1 MKRKIFSVALIAIFV
16 MSLVAGCGQS
26 KENVK
31 ESTEKVESTETTQKT
46 LNSDGITVT
55 GLVDKATN
63 VELKSL
69 TDGDDYKS
77 VTDYLSTLTDKN
89 ITATKVYDI
98 NLLDK
103 NKSKVQPKDSVK
115 IQLTLPD
122 ELVNAEGDNYEVY
135 RKESNNTFTSL
146 KSTIVDK
153 EISFDTEHFSIY
165 VVVKTSNAPIENT
178 ESTESTE
185 VQAEPQTTEPE
196 QSTYSYTDK
205 SATMYAQSSVNVRD
219 LPDTNGNKVGGLSTN
234 QEVSVTGQCNET
246 GWYRINYNGGTA
258 YVSNSYLGDSKVETK
273 KNTNSNNSSQ
283 SSSNTGTSSNTNNQ
297 QPSAPSDNGN
307 SNTGSTTN
315 KELPSNPYPLNT
327 LVEDTGSSVSFYCLE
342 TLTNGV
348 SNGYPNFYDTAHQ
361 ATVYIMNMGKIPG
374 DEVCNGTVG
383 EYKEGI
389 VWKWTCYYN

>member
-16 MSLVAGCGQS
+16 MSLVAGCRQT

-31 ESTEKVESTETTQKT
+31 ESTEKVESTQTTQKT

-69 TDGDDYKS
+69 TDGDDYTS
-77 VTDYLSTLTDKN
+77 VTNYLSTLTDKN

-122 ELVNAEGDNYEVY
+122 ELVNAEGDGYEVY

-205 SATMYAQSSVNVRD
+205 SATMYAQRTVNVRD

-273 KNTNSNNSSQ
+273 KNT
-283 SSSNTGTSSNTNNQ
+283 SSNTGTSSNTNNQ
-297 QPSAPSDNGN
+297 QPAAPSDNGS
-307 SNTGSTTN
+307 SNTASE
-315 KELPSNPYPLNT
+315 ELPSNPYTLNT
-327 LVEDTGSSVSFYCLE
+327 LVEDTGSSISYYI
-342 TLTNGV
+342 LTEP
-348 SNGYPNFYDTAHQ
+348 GYGRIDFDMEKQ
-361 ATVYIMNMGKIPG
+361 ANTYIMNMGKMPV
-374 DEVCNGTVG
+374 DNGGNSYGTMCGV
-383 EYKEGI
+383 YKEGA
-389 VWKWTCYYN
+389 VWKFTIYYN

>member
-16 MSLVAGCGQS
+16 MSLVAGCGQT

-31 ESTEKVESTETTQKT
+31 ESTEKVESTQTTQKT
-46 LNSDGITVT
+46 LNSDGIIVT

-69 TDGDDYKS
+69 TDGDDYTS

-219 LPDTNGNKVGGLSTN
+219 LQDTNGNKVGGLSTN

-297 QPSAPSDNGN
+297 QPAAPSDDTE
-307 SNTGSTTN
+307 NTASE
-315 KELPSNPYPLNT
+315 ELPSNPYPLNT
-327 LVEDTGSSVSFYCLE
+327 LVEDTGSSVSFYL
-342 TLTNGV
+342 L
-348 SNGYPNFYDTAHQ
+348 D
-361 ATVYIMNMGKIPG
+361 IPG
-374 DEVCNGTVG
+374 QGMTTPYEMGGKSAEYVMSIGKTPDVMVCDGVMG
-383 EYKEGI
+383 RYKEG
-389 VWKWTCYYN
+389 VVAKWTRPYH

>member
-1 MKRKIFSVALIAIFV
+1 MKKKIFSV
-16 MSLVAGCGQS
+16 MLVAALAISTLAGCNNKSDKGT
-26 KENVK
+26 ENQKQTEVTEATETAEEK
-31 ESTEKVESTETTQKT
+31 TVSADGIKVTGSMGTAEKVEMSA
-46 LNSDGITVT
+46 V
-55 GLVDKATN
+55 
-63 VELKSL
+63 
-69 TDGDDYKS
+69 TDGDDYKAA
-77 VTDYLSTLTDKN
+77 TDYLSTLTDKN
-89 ITATKVYDI
+89 ITAKKVYDI

-103 NKSKVQPKDSVK
+103 NKSKVQPKDSVN

-185 VQAEPQTTEPE
+185 VQVEPQTSEPE

-297 QPSAPSDNGN
+297 QPAAPSDDTE
-307 SNTGSTTN
+307 NTASE
-315 KELPSNPYPLNT
+315 ELPSNPYPLNT
-327 LVEDTGSSVSFYCLE
+327 LVEDTGSSVSFYL
-342 TLTNGV
+342 L
-348 SNGYPNFYDTAHQ
+348 D
-361 ATVYIMNMGKIPG
+361 IPG
-374 DEVCNGTVG
+374 QGMTTPYEMGGKSAEYVMSIGKTPDVMVCDGVMG
-383 EYKEGI
+383 RYKEG
-389 VWKWTCYYN
+389 VVAKWTRPYH

>member
-16 MSLVAGCGQS
+16 MSLVAGCGQT

-31 ESTEKVESTETTQKT
+31 ESTEKVESTQTTQKT

-69 TDGDDYKS
+69 TDGDDYTS

-283 SSSNTGTSSNTNNQ
+283 SNSNTGTSSDTSNQ
-297 QPSAPSDNGN
+297 QPATPSDNGS
-307 SNTGSTTN
+307 SNTGNTASE
-315 KELPSNPYPLNT
+315 ELPSNPYPLNT
-327 LVEDTGSSVSFYCLE
+327 LVEDTGSSVSFYL
-342 TLTNGV
+342 L
-348 SNGYPNFYDTAHQ
+348 D
-361 ATVYIMNMGKIPG
+361 IPG
-374 DEVCNGTVG
+374 QGMTTPYEMGEKAAAYIISIGKTPDLMVCDGVMG
-383 EYKEGI
+383 RYKEG
-389 VWKWTCYYN
+389 VVAKWTNPYH

>member
-1 MKRKIFSVALIAIFV
+1 MKKKLFSVL
-16 MSLVAGCGQS
+16 LVAALATSLLVGCGKNKDADKKQTEVTEATEVS
-26 KENVK
+26 NTKTVSIDGIK
-31 ESTEKVESTETTQKT
+31 ITGSMDSAEKVEMSA
-46 LNSDGITVT
+46 V
-55 GLVDKATN
+55 
-63 VELKSL
+63 
-69 TDGDDYKS
+69 TDGDDYKAA
-77 VTDYLSTLTDKN
+77 TDFIATFGKN

-98 NLLDK
+98 NLLDE

-196 QSTYSYTDK
+196 QQSTYSYTDK
-205 SATMYAQSSVNVRD
+205 SATMYAQRSVNVRD

-246 GWYRINYNGGTA
+246 GWYRISYNGGTA
-258 YVSNSYLGDSKVETK
+258 YVSNNYLGDSKVETK
-273 KNTNSNNSSQ
+273 KNTNSSNSSQ
-283 SSSNTGTSSNTNNQ
+283 PNSNAGTSS
-297 QPSAPSDNGN
+297 GN
-307 SNTGSTTN
+307 SESNSTASSGN
-315 KELPSNPYPLNT
+315 
-327 LVEDTGSSVSFYCLE
+327 SVSALNSCPY
-342 TLTNGV
+342 TLNKI
-348 SNGYPNFYDTAHQ
+348 YDDGGDYVYYYYVD
-361 ATVYIMNMGKIPG
+361 TVDSMHGAA
-374 DEVCNGTVG
+374 
-383 EYKEGI
+383 KEAMYAKGFDDNNI
-389 VWKWTCYYN
+389 VWDYEEVGTFVEGHVLKCVMKQGQWNPVY

>member
-1 MKRKIFSVALIAIFV
+1 MKRKFFSVALIAIFV
-16 MSLVAGCGQS
+16 MSLVAGCGQT

-31 ESTEKVESTETTQKT
+31 ESTEKVESTQTTQKT
-46 LNSDGITVT
+46 LRSDGITVT

-69 TDGDDYKS
+69 TNGDDYTS
-77 VTDYLSTLTDKN
+77 VTDYLSTLTYKN

-115 IQLTLPD
+115 IQLTLQD
-122 ELVNAEGDNYEVY
+122 ELVNAEGDGYEVY

-153 EISFDTEHFSIY
+153 EISFDTEHFSLY
-165 VVVKTSNAPIENT
+165 VVVKTSNAPIKNT

-219 LPDTNGNKVGGLSTN
+219 LPDTNGNKVGRLSTN

-246 GWYRINYNGGTA
+246 GWYRISYNGGTA
-258 YVSNSYLGDSKVETK
+258 YVSNNYLGDSKVETK
-273 KNTNSNNSSQ
+273 KNTNSSNSSQ
-283 SSSNTGTSSNTNNQ
+283 PNSNAGTSS
-297 QPSAPSDNGN
+297 GN
-307 SNTGSTTN
+307 SESNSTASSGN
-315 KELPSNPYPLNT
+315 
-327 LVEDTGSSVSFYCLE
+327 SVSALNSCPY
-342 TLTNGV
+342 TLNKIYDDGGDYVYYYYVDTVDSMHGAAKEAMYNK
-348 SNGYPNFYDTAHQ
+348 GYDDN
-361 ATVYIMNMGKIPG
+361 N
-374 DEVCNGTVG
+374 
-383 EYKEGI
+383 I
-389 VWKWTCYYN
+389 VWDYEEVGTFAEGHVLKCVMKQGQWNPVY

>member
-16 MSLVAGCGQS
+16 MSLVAGCGQT

-31 ESTEKVESTETTQKT
+31 ESTEKVESTQTTQKT

-69 TDGDDYKS
+69 TDGDDYTS

-122 ELVNAEGDNYEVY
+122 ELVNAEGDDYEVY

-185 VQAEPQTTEPE
+185 PE
-196 QSTYSYTDK
+196 QQSTYSYTDK
-205 SATMYAQSSVNVRD
+205 SATMYAKSSVNVRD

-258 YVSNSYLGDSKVETK
+258 YVSNSYLGDSKVDTK

-283 SSSNTGTSSNTNNQ
+283 SNQNTGTSSNTSNQ
-297 QPSAPSDNGN
+297 QPAAPSDNGS
-307 SNTGSTTN
+307 SNAGNTASE
-315 KELPSNPYPLNT
+315 ELPSNPYPLNT
-327 LVEDTGSSVSFYCLE
+327 LVEDTGSSISFYL
-342 TLTNGV
+342 L
-348 SNGYPNFYDTAHQ
+348 D
-361 ATVYIMNMGKIPG
+361 IPG
-374 DEVCNGTVG
+374 QGMTTPYEMGGKSAEYVMSIGKTPDVMVCDGVMG
-383 EYKEGI
+383 RYKEG
-389 VWKWTCYYN
+389 VVAKWTRPYH

>member
-16 MSLVAGCGQS
+16 MSLVAGCGQT

-31 ESTEKVESTETTQKT
+31 ESTEKVESTQTTQKT

-55 GLVDKATN
+55 GLVDKASN

-69 TDGDDYKS
+69 TDGDEYTS

-258 YVSNSYLGDSKVETK
+258 YVSNSYLGESKVETK

-297 QPSAPSDNGN
+297 QPAAPSDNGS
-307 SNTGSTTN
+307 SNTGNTASQ
-315 KELPSNPYPLNT
+315 ELPSNPYPLNT
-327 LVEDTGSSVSFYCLE
+327 LVEDTGSSISYYI
-342 TLTNGV
+342 LTEP
-348 SNGYPNFYDTAHQ
+348 GYGRIDFDMEKQ
-361 ATVYIMNMGKIPG
+361 ANTYIMNMGKMPVDNGG
-374 DEVCNGTVG
+374 DSYGTMCGV
-383 EYKEGI
+383 YKEGA
-389 VWKWTCYYN
+389 VWKFTVYYE

>member
-1 MKRKIFSVALIAIFV
+1 MNKKLFSVL
-16 MSLVAGCGQS
+16 LVAALATSLLVGCGKNKDADKKQTEATEATEVATEKTVS
-26 KENVK
+26 ADGIKITGAMD
-31 ESTEKVESTETTQKT
+31 SAEKVEMSA
-46 LNSDGITVT
+46 V
-55 GLVDKATN
+55 
-63 VELKSL
+63 

-122 ELVNAEGDNYEVY
+122 ELVNAEGDGYEVY

-185 VQAEPQTTEPE
+185 PE
-196 QSTYSYTDK
+196 QQSTYSFTDK

-246 GWYRINYNGGTA
+246 GWYRINYNGDTA

-283 SSSNTGTSSNTNNQ
+283 SNQNTGTSSNTSNQ
-297 QPSAPSDNGN
+297 QPAAPSDNTGN
-307 SNTGSTTN
+307 TASQ
-315 KELPSNPYPLNT
+315 ELPSNPYQLNT
-327 LVEDTGSSVSFYCLE
+327 LVEDTGSSISYYI
-342 TLTNGV
+342 LTEP
-348 SNGYPNFYDTAHQ
+348 GYGRIDFDMEKQ
-361 ATVYIMNMGKIPG
+361 ANTYIMNMGKMPVDNGG
-374 DEVCNGTVG
+374 DSYGTMCGV
-383 EYKEGI
+383 YKEGA
-389 VWKWTCYYN
+389 VWKFTVYYE

>member
-1 MKRKIFSVALIAIFV
+1 M
-16 MSLVAGCGQS
+16 LVAALAISTLAGCNNKSDKGT
-26 KENVK
+26 ENQKQTEVTEATETAEEK
-31 ESTEKVESTETTQKT
+31 TVSADGIKVTGSMGTAEKVEMSA
-46 LNSDGITVT
+46 V
-55 GLVDKATN
+55 
-63 VELKSL
+63 
-69 TDGDDYKS
+69 TDGDDYKAA
-77 VTDYLSTLTDKN
+77 TDFIATLTDKN
-89 ITATKVYDI
+89 ITATEVYNI

-103 NKSKVQPKDSVK
+103 DSKKVQPDSSVK
-115 IQLTLPD
+115 INFTLSD
-122 ELVNAEGDNYEVY
+122 NMVNAEGDGYEVY

-185 VQAEPQTTEPE
+185 VQVEPQTSEPE
-196 QSTYSYTDK
+196 QTTYSYTDK
-205 SATMYAQSSVNVRD
+205 SATMQALSSVNVRD

-297 QPSAPSDNGN
+297 QPATTSDDTGN
-307 SNTGSTTN
+307 TASE
-315 KELPSNPYPLNT
+315 ELPSNPYPLNT
-327 LVEDTGSSVSFYCLE
+327 LVEDTGSSVSFYLLDSPGQGMTTPYEMGGKSAEYVISIGKTPDVIVCD
-342 TLTNGV
+342 GV
-348 SNGYPNFYDTAHQ
+348 
-361 ATVYIMNMGKIPG
+361 MGR
-374 DEVCNGTVG
+374 
-383 EYKEGI
+383 YKEG
-389 VWKWTCYYN
+389 VVAKWTRPYH

>member
-1 MKRKIFSVALIAIFV
+1 MKIKIFSVALIAIFV
-16 MSLVAGCGQS
+16 MSLVAGCGQT

-31 ESTEKVESTETTQKT
+31 ESTEKVESTQTTQKT

-69 TDGDDYKS
+69 TDGDDYTS
-77 VTDYLSTLTDKN
+77 VTNYLSTLTDKN

-122 ELVNAEGDNYEVY
+122 ELVNAEGDGYEVY

-205 SATMYAQSSVNVRD
+205 SATMYAQRTVNVRD

-273 KNTNSNNSSQ
+273 KNT
-283 SSSNTGTSSNTNNQ
+283 SSNTGTSSNTNNQ
-297 QPSAPSDNGN
+297 QPAAPSDNGS
-307 SNTGSTTN
+307 SNTASE
-315 KELPSNPYPLNT
+315 ELPSNPYTLNT
-327 LVEDTGSSVSFYCLE
+327 LVEDTGSSISYYI
-342 TLTNGV
+342 LTEP
-348 SNGYPNFYDTAHQ
+348 GYGRIDFDMEKQ
-361 ATVYIMNMGKIPG
+361 ANTYIMNMGKMPV
-374 DEVCNGTVG
+374 DNGGNSYGTMCGV
-383 EYKEGI
+383 YKEGA
-389 VWKWTCYYN
+389 VWKFTIYYN

>member
-16 MSLVAGCGQS
+16 MSLVAGCGQTR
-26 KENVK
+26 ENVK
-31 ESTEKVESTETTQKT
+31 ESTEKVESTQTTQKT

-69 TDGDDYKS
+69 TDGDDYTS

-185 VQAEPQTTEPE
+185 PE
-196 QSTYSYTDK
+196 QQSTYSFTDK
-205 SATMYAQSSVNVRD
+205 SATMYAQSAVNVRD

-258 YVSNSYLGDSKVETK
+258 YVSDSYLGDSKVETTST
-273 KNTNSNNSSQ
+273 NTGNSSNSGSTQ
-283 SSSNTGTSSNTNNQ
+283 ATTPSN
-297 QPSAPSDNGN
+297 DNGGGN
-307 SNTGSTTN
+307 SDAGSNSTASE
-315 KELPSNPYPLNT
+315 ELPSNPYPLNT
-327 LVEDTGSSVSFYCLE
+327 LVEDTGSSVSFYL
-342 TLTNGV
+342 L
-348 SNGYPNFYDTAHQ
+348 D
-361 ATVYIMNMGKIPG
+361 IPG
-374 DEVCNGTVG
+374 QGMTTPYEMGGKSAEYVMSIGKTPDVMVCDGVMG
-383 EYKEGI
+383 RYKEG
-389 VWKWTCYYN
+389 VVAKWTRPYH

>member
-1 MKRKIFSVALIAIFV
+1 MKRKIFSVALVAIFV
-16 MSLVAGCGQS
+16 MSLVAGCGQT

-31 ESTEKVESTETTQKT
+31 ESTEKVESTQTTQKT

-69 TDGDDYKS
+69 TDGDDYTS

-103 NKSKVQPKDSVK
+103 NKSKVQPKDSVN

-178 ESTESTE
+178 ESTESTK

-258 YVSNSYLGDSKVETK
+258 YVSNSYLGESKVETK

-297 QPSAPSDNGN
+297 QPATPSNDGS
-307 SNTGSTTN
+307 SNTGSTAN
-315 KELPSNPYPLNT
+315 EELQSNPYPLNT
-327 LVEDTGSSVSFYCLE
+327 LVEDTGSSISYYY
-342 TLTNGV
+342 LTEPGHNGV
-348 SNGYPNFYDTAHQ
+348 NFEMEHQ
-361 ATVYIMNMGKIPG
+361 AQNYIINMGKIPMH
-374 DEVCNGTVG
+374 NGAYSTFCG
-383 EYKEGI
+383 TYKEGA
-389 VWKWTCYYN
+389 VWKVTWDYQ

>member
-16 MSLVAGCGQS
+16 MSLVAGCGQT

-31 ESTEKVESTETTQKT
+31 ESTEKVESTQTTQKT

-69 TDGDDYKS
+69 TDGDDYTS

-258 YVSNSYLGDSKVETK
+258 YVSNSYLGDNKVETK
-273 KNTNSNNSSQ
+273 KNTSSNNSSQ
-283 SSSNTGTSSNTNNQ
+283 SSQNTGTSSNTNNQ
-297 QPSAPSDNGN
+297 QPATPSNDGS
-307 SNTGSTTN
+307 SNTGSTAN
-315 KELPSNPYPLNT
+315 EELQSNPYPLNT
-327 LVEDTGSSVSFYCLE
+327 LVEDTGSSISYYY
-342 TLTNGV
+342 LTEPGHNGV
-348 SNGYPNFYDTAHQ
+348 NFEMEHQ
-361 ATVYIMNMGKIPG
+361 AQNYIINMGKIPMH
-374 DEVCNGTVG
+374 NGAYSTFCG
-383 EYKEGI
+383 TYKEGA
-389 VWKWTCYYN
+389 VWKVTWDYQ

>member
-1 MKRKIFSVALIAIFV
+1 MKRKFFSVALIAIFV
-16 MSLVAGCGQS
+16 MSLVAGCGQT

-31 ESTEKVESTETTQKT
+31 ESTEKVESTQTTQKT

-69 TDGDDYKS
+69 TNGDDYTS
-77 VTDYLSTLTDKN
+77 VTDYLSTLTYKN

-115 IQLTLPD
+115 IQLTLQD
-122 ELVNAEGDNYEVY
+122 ELVNAEGDGYEVY

-153 EISFDTEHFSIY
+153 EISFDTEHFSLY
-165 VVVKTSNAPIENT
+165 VVVKTSNAPIKNT

-219 LPDTNGNKVGGLSTN
+219 LPDTNGNKVGRLSTN

-246 GWYRINYNGGTA
+246 GWYRISYNGGTA
-258 YVSNSYLGDSKVETK
+258 YVSNNYLGDSKVETK
-273 KNTNSNNSSQ
+273 KNTNSSNSSQ
-283 SSSNTGTSSNTNNQ
+283 PNSNAGTSS
-297 QPSAPSDNGN
+297 GN
-307 SNTGSTTN
+307 SESNSTASSGN
-315 KELPSNPYPLNT
+315 
-327 LVEDTGSSVSFYCLE
+327 SVSALNSCPY
-342 TLTNGV
+342 TLNKIYDDGGDYVYYYYVDTVDSMHGAAKEAMYNK
-348 SNGYPNFYDTAHQ
+348 GYDDN
-361 ATVYIMNMGKIPG
+361 N
-374 DEVCNGTVG
+374 
-383 EYKEGI
+383 I
-389 VWKWTCYYN
+389 VWDYEEVGTFAEGHVLKCVMKQGQWNPVY

>member
-16 MSLVAGCGQS
+16 MSLVAGCGQT

-31 ESTEKVESTETTQKT
+31 ESTEKVESTQTTQKT

-69 TDGDDYKS
+69 TDGDDYTS

-122 ELVNAEGDNYEVY
+122 ELVNAEGDDYEVY

-185 VQAEPQTTEPE
+185 PE
-196 QSTYSYTDK
+196 QQSTYSYTDK
-205 SATMYAQSSVNVRD
+205 SATMYAKSSVNVRD

-258 YVSNSYLGDSKVETK
+258 YVSNSYLGDSKVDTK
-273 KNTNSNNSSQ
+273 KNTN
-283 SSSNTGTSSNTNNQ
+283 SNTGTSSNTSNQ
-297 QPSAPSDNGN
+297 QPAAPSDNGS
-307 SNTGSTTN
+307 SNAGNTASE
-315 KELPSNPYPLNT
+315 ELPSNPYPLNT
-327 LVEDTGSSVSFYCLE
+327 LVEDTGSSISFYL
-342 TLTNGV
+342 L
-348 SNGYPNFYDTAHQ
+348 D
-361 ATVYIMNMGKIPG
+361 IPG
-374 DEVCNGTVG
+374 QGMTTPYEMGGKSAEYVMSIGKTPDVMVCDGVMG
-383 EYKEGI
+383 RYKEG
-389 VWKWTCYYN
+389 VVAKWTRPYH

>member
-16 MSLVAGCGQS
+16 MSLVAGCGQT

-31 ESTEKVESTETTQKT
+31 ESTEKVESTQTTQKT

-69 TDGDDYKS
+69 TDGDDYTS

-153 EISFDTEHFSIY
+153 EISFHTEHFSIY

-185 VQAEPQTTEPE
+185 PE
-196 QSTYSYTDK
+196 QSTYSFTDK

-258 YVSNSYLGDSKVETK
+258 YVSNSYLGESKVETK
-273 KNTNSNNSSQ
+273 KNTN
-283 SSSNTGTSSNTNNQ
+283 SNTGTSSNTNNQ
-297 QPSAPSDNGN
+297 QQATPSDDTGN
-307 SNTGSTTN
+307 TASE
-315 KELPSNPYPLNT
+315 ELPSNPYPINT
-327 LVEDTGSSVSFYCLE
+327 LVEDTGSSVSFYL
-342 TLTNGV
+342 L
-348 SNGYPNFYDTAHQ
+348 D
-361 ATVYIMNMGKIPG
+361 IPG
-374 DEVCNGTVG
+374 QGMTTPYEMGEKAAAYIISIGKTPDLMVCDGVMG
-383 EYKEGI
+383 RYKEG
-389 VWKWTCYYN
+389 VVAKWTKPYH

>member
-1 MKRKIFSVALIAIFV
+1 MKIKFFSVALIAIFV
-16 MSLVAGCGQS
+16 MSLVAGCGQT

-31 ESTEKVESTETTQKT
+31 ESTEKVEFTQTTQKT

-63 VELKSL
+63 VEMSAV

-185 VQAEPQTTEPE
+185 PE
-196 QSTYSYTDK
+196 QQSTYSYTDK

-258 YVSNSYLGDSKVETK
+258 YVSDSYLGDSKVEITST
-273 KNTNSNNSSQ
+273 NTGNSSNSGSTQ
-283 SSSNTGTSSNTNNQ
+283 ATTPSN
-297 QPSAPSDNGN
+297 DNGGGN
-307 SNTGSTTN
+307 SDAGSNSTASE
-315 KELPSNPYPLNT
+315 ELPSNPYPLNT
-327 LVEDTGSSVSFYCLE
+327 LVEDTGSSVSFYL
-342 TLTNGV
+342 L
-348 SNGYPNFYDTAHQ
+348 D
-361 ATVYIMNMGKIPG
+361 IPG
-374 DEVCNGTVG
+374 QGMTTPYEMGGKSAEYVMSIGKTPDVMVCDGVMG
-383 EYKEGI
+383 RYKEG
-389 VWKWTCYYN
+389 VVAKWTRPYH